1 MQTFDPDTTKW
12 FLLNQ
17 KRLEIR
23 AADIFRE
30 LQTSGFEP
38 VLIKG
43 WAAARNYPSNHPR
56 HYSDIDIAVSSADFE
71 SVGSLITASSSS
83 LSGVDLHNELRHLD
97 SVPWQKLFDRSQLIE
112 LESGTIR
119 ILSPEDHL
127 RVLATHWLNDG
138 AANKERLWDIYY
150 AVSNKPKD
158 FDWSICLDS
167 VSKTRRGWVICA
179 IGLAHKYLDL
189 SIDDLPFRAEVLS
202 SPSWVLKTVEKEWAG
217 DERLL
222 PLQTC
227 LRDPKLFIR
236 QLRKR
241 FPPNPIQA
249 TIEMEAPIDKTSRTT
264 VQLRN
269 IFRRTKPS
277 IVRIFKVLKRRK

>member
-1 MQTFDPDTTKW
+1 MQTFDTDTTKW
-12 FLLNQ
+12 VRLNQ

-30 LQTSGFEP
+30 MQASGFEP

-43 WAAARNYPSNHPR
+43 WAAARNYPLSHPR
-56 HYSDIDIAVSSADFE
+56 HYSDIDIAVASADFDPA
-71 SVGSLITASSSS
+71 SALISESSSS

-97 SVPWQKLFDRSQLIE
+97 SVPWQKLFDRSHLIE
-112 LESGTIR
+112 LDTGTIR

-127 RVLATHWLNDG
+127 RVMTTHWLNDG

-150 AVSNKPKD
+150 AVSNRPKD
-158 FDWSICLDS
+158 FDWQICLDS
-167 VSKTRRGWVICA
+167 VSKTRRGWVVCA
-179 IGLAHKYLDL
+179 IGLAHKYLELD
-189 SIDDLPFRAEVLS
+189 INDLPFRDETS
-202 SPSWVLKTVEKEWAG
+202 SIPSWVIKTVEKEWAS

-236 QLRKR
+236 QVRKR

-249 TIEMEAPIDKTSRTT
+249 TIEMEAPIDETSRTRI
-264 VQLRN
+264 QLKN

-277 IVRIFKVLKRRK
+277 LGRIFEVLKRQK